1 MSQWEPVSLEVTGLR
16 EPFSP
21 RQGRVLRLRGT
32 EEEEAFGFVF
42 QTESVNSNLL
52 HPGLQP
58 STFCSPVLGEDTWT
72 WQG

>member
-1 MSQWEPVSLEVTGLR
+1 MGTGFSGSDWPKGAFFSSASQGLSVELESHR
-16 EPFSP
+16 K
-21 RQGRVLRLRGT
+21 
-32 EEEEAFGFVF
+32 EEAFGFVF